1 MTKKVDAN
9 LLDAFLGEYVVI
21 LLRDVNAQVQTEEGA
36 IATIPLVAEG
46 EVLDYNGEFIML
58 SIDNKQQTSL
68 VSLDSIVKIDT
79 SNGPAMN
86 FFDKPGP
93 GDYN

>member
-21 LLRDVNAQVQTEEGA
+21 LLRDVNTQVQTEEGA

-79 SNGPAMN
+79 ANGPAMN
-86 FFDKPGP
+86 FFDKPSP

>member
-1 MTKKVDAN
+1 MTKKVEAN

-21 LLRDVNAQVQTEEGA
+21 LLRDVSTQVQTEEGA

-68 VSLDSIVKIDT
+68 VSIDSIVKIDT
-79 SNGPAMN
+79 SNGPAMS